1 MLFNSNRWLK
11 FSLLNLLIVALIG
24 LLMRYKIG
32 FEFPFLDQ
40 KHLQHSHSHFAFS
53 GWITHTLMV
62 LMIVFLE
69 KRAKN
74 IVLRQAHDDRG
85 EKKIE
90 HRFFKKYNS
99 LLTTNLIC
107 AYGMLVFFIIQGY
120 GLFSIIFST
129 ASIVVSCVF
138 AYYFVK
144 DLKLI
149 SDEVLAK
156 NWFKAALFFNVI
168 SSLGT
173 LVLAYMMVT
182 KNIHQNEYLASIY
195 YYLHFQY
202 NGWFFF
208 SCMGLLF
215 SFLNLKSSEN
225 LFFKKTFWLF
235 FTSCIPAYFLSTL
248 WLDLPIWIYLI
259 TVIAAFIQVYTWFR
273 FLIIIVKTKR
283 EFLQNFSFFLRYI
296 LLFVGFALSVK
307 FLLQLGSTI
316 PVLSKLAFGFRPI
329 VIAYLHLVLLAII
342 SLFLLFYIYA
352 NHLIQF
358 NNQIKRGV
366 IIFSIGVL
374 LNEII
379 LAIQGIASFSYT
391 PIPFV
396 NELLLGAAIVLV
408 LGIGI
413 TAFYSIRK
421 VKNLPLL

>member
-1 MLFNSNRWLK
+1 MHFNSKFWLK

-32 FEFPFLDQ
+32 FEFPFFDQ

-53 GWITHTLMV
+53 GWISHTLMV

-69 KRAKN
+69 KKKVLLQAQDDNREKN
-74 IVLRQAHDDRG
+74 I
-85 EKKIE
+85 EN
-90 HRFFKKYNS
+90 RFFKKYS
-99 LLTTNLIC
+99 SILSANLIC
-107 AYGMLVFFIIQGY
+107 AHGMLVFFIIQGY

-129 ASIVVSCVF
+129 SSIIVSCVF

-149 SDEVLAK
+149 SDDDLSK
-156 NWFKAALFFNVI
+156 NWFKTALFFNVI
-168 SSLGT
+168 SSFGT
-173 LVLAYMMVT
+173 FALAYMMIS

-208 SCMGLLF
+208 ACMGLLF
-215 SFLNLKSSEN
+215 SFLQLKSSEN
-225 LFFKKTFWLF
+225 SFFKRTFWLF
-235 FTSCIPAYFLSTL
+235 FLSCIPAYFLSTL
-248 WLDLPIWIYLI
+248 WWDLPIWLYLI
-259 TVIAAFIQVYTWFR
+259 TVVAAFIQVYAWFR
-273 FLIIIVKTKR
+273 FLIIIIKSKR
-283 EFLQNFSFFLRYI
+283 EFLYNFPFFLRYI
-296 LLFVGFALSVK
+296 LLFVAFALSIK

-316 PVLSKLAFGFRPI
+316 PVLSRLAFGFRPI

-342 SLFLLFYIYA
+342 SLFLLFYVYA
-352 NHLIQF
+352 NHLIHF
-358 NNQIKRGV
+358 NRQIKIGV

-379 LAIQGIASFSYT
+379 LAIQGVASFSYT
-391 PIPFV
+391 PIPYV
-396 NELLLGAAIVLV
+396 NEMLFGAAIVLV
-408 LGIGI
+408 IGIGI
-413 TAFYSIRK
+413 TAFYSIKK